1 VTVSGHDRTDP
12 RAHFDPENDLEEAML
27 VALVE
32 PDAMPAFLDALA
44 DAVLLLPTDVPATPG
59 RGRVLR
65 FPVIRLGDREGVAAY
80 TSMTRLAA
88 ARPEGTPL
96 VRMRGREVAA
106 AWDHD
111 LPLLVNAAAELG
123 LALEPDAV
131 RDLTRRE

>member
-1 VTVSGHDRTDP
+1 VPGHDRSDP
-12 RAHFDPENDLEEAML
+12 RTHFDPENDLEEAML
-27 VALVE
+27 AALVE
-32 PDAMPAFLDALA
+32 PDTMPAFLDALA
-44 DAVLLLPTDVPATPG
+44 GAILFLPTERPASPG
-59 RGRVLR
+59 RRRVLR

-80 TSMTRLAA
+80 TSMTRLAS

-106 AWDHD
+106 AWEHD

-131 RDLTRRE
+131 RELAHRE